1 MHLQTKRIHGHEYLY
16 AVHNVRVG
24 GRSRKGEQ
32 IYLGKLEDLI
42 AERRGLLEPKSIQT
56 WRFGAPAALWALSE
70 ELGLR
75 AEIDGRCDGASGPG
89 ASIGTYLVLA
99 AINRAID
106 VRSKRGLAK
115 WYRKS
120 CLERLSGVA
129 PEALTSQA
137 FWTAMDRFPLDAGQ
151 EVLNAVLPK
160 LLQEAGDSHL
170 VLFDCTN
177 FFTFIASS
185 NGRPQ
190 LPRRGHNKAKRHD
203 LRQVGLALA
212 ATAPSQLPLFY
223 ELYAGNQVDVTTFAE
238 VWPRLLGVL
247 DGLGVKDGATIV
259 YDKGNLSRDNQ
270 EMVDTSGVSYV
281 TSFAPHLFPDLLAIP
296 LSRFTA
302 AEGEDLAGFLWY
314 REQRMLWGQ
323 QRTMLQSY
331 SPTLAAGQEAGVRQ
345 HLAKAERLLKE
356 LQQKLERRQ
365 QPGAR
370 GRKPTR
376 QGIEKDVREA
386 LTAQHL
392 RRLIKV
398 SIAEEQGRFQLD
410 YEIDDEAFEHLKD
423 HLFGRRIWV
432 TDHEDWSAEEI
443 LRAAHQQNDVEACF
457 RDLHGNEPVAWS
469 PAYHW
474 TDQKLAVHA
483 FYMVLGLLLVRLLRL
498 RAARTGDDRG
508 TRALIED
515 LSEVDECLLVYPAAG
530 PRGQGRPRL
539 VRKLIDRSPEQQ
551 RLLEVTGALALAPSP

>member
-16 AVHNVRVG
+16 AVHNARVG
-24 GRSRKGEQ
+24 GRSRKVEQ
-32 IYLGKLEDLI
+32 IYLGKLEDLV
-42 AERRGLLEPKSIQT
+42 AERRAHLEPKSVQT

-75 AEIDGRCDGASGPG
+75 AEIDRRCDGASGPG
-89 ASIGTYLVLA
+89 ASIGTYLILA
-99 AINRAID
+99 AINRAIEA
-106 VRSKRGLAK
+106 RSKRGFAK

-120 CLERLSGVA
+120 CLERLSGIA
-129 PEALTSQA
+129 PEALSSQA
-137 FWTAMDRFPLDAGQ
+137 FWTAMDRFPMEAGQ
-151 EVLNAVLPK
+151 QVLSAILPR
-160 LLQEAGDSHL
+160 LLQEAGESPL
-170 VLFDCTN
+170 VAFDCTN
-177 FFTFIASS
+177 FFSFIASS
-185 NGRPQ
+185 NGRPT

-223 ELYAGNQVDVTTFAE
+223 ELYAGNQADVTTFSE
-238 VWPRLLGVL
+238 VWPRLLRVL
-247 DGLGVKDGATIV
+247 DGLGLKEGTTIV

-270 EMVDTSGVSYV
+270 QMVDASEVSYV
-281 TSFAPHLFPDLLAIP
+281 TSFAPHLFPDLLAVP
-296 LSRFTA
+296 LSGFTA
-302 AEGEDLAGFLWY
+302 AQGEDLAGFSWY
-314 REQRMLWGQ
+314 REERVLWGR

-345 HLAKAERLLKE
+345 HLAKAERLLQE
-356 LQQKLERRQ
+356 LQQNLERRQ

-376 QGIEKDVREA
+376 QGIEKKVQEA
-386 LTAQHL
+386 LKAQHL
-392 RRLIKV
+392 RRLVKV
-398 SIAEEQGRFQLD
+398 SISQDEDRFQLD
-410 YEIDDEAFEHLKD
+410 YEIVDGAFEHLED

-432 TDHEDWSAEEI
+432 TDHEHWSAEEI

-457 RDLHGNEPVAWS
+457 RDLHGDEPVAWS

-498 RAARTGDDRG
+498 RARRTGDDRG
-508 TRALIED
+508 TKALIED
-515 LSEVDECLLVYPAAG
+515 LQEVDECLLVYPAAG

-539 VRKLIDRSPEQQ
+539 VRKLSDCSPQQQ
-551 RLLEVTGALALAPSP
+551 RLLQVTGALAFGP